1 MWMTFFFSC
10 RNGPVTREHTR
21 NTACRQ
27 KGDEG
32 VRRGAK
38 DSVVSPGRLAAR
50 SGASQQQVAIP
61 SLDVRAMAD
70 GKELHLA
77 VKTCAESD
85 EGMNLV
91 FVAYADFCVLAGSA
105 AGQQDS
111 VCVILEESHVFF
123 VRISMVMPT
132 GCIGLDGVQRT
143 TMQIAVN
150 DRVAVRVWD
159 SVAAVPIRKIR
170 LTLDL
175 PSYSNRHPLQVDEGE
190 LVDTVRR
197 CFADNVLNP
206 KQYLLAVTG
215 GTRLRLR
222 VIYIEPPRM
231 DLSVALSMSHHSRLG
246 AGSVLRMLES
256 THLRRIA
263 DLAWGCGEEREH
275 FQLTWQTAIEC
286 VVQLNSPI
294 SLRKQARTLFNKGK
308 RPGASLA
315 SISSLLPSTIG
326 INGGKSSIA
335 EEEVDVSESM
345 QFSDSAEGMVVVSV
359 LDSGNTDEQLYP
371 GDIIESVNG
380 QSVVG
385 KSVADVKELTR
396 GPRGSLVTFGFVRG
410 QLRSFVT
417 LERKHSQLAVSE
429 RSTCNSLFQSAQRPA
444 RLFSTPSKYDSP
456 QAHIEP
462 EAAGQ
467 RINHAFRNSY
477 AAFERAPAVADHLG
491 TNVGTEYLATDS
503 ARLRNALAVEQK
515 RNKELTQMMDSYL
528 HRANLAEKLAMGL
541 GSQVEVLQLLVQEM
555 QQEISQEGD
564 VYLSKAF
571 QEQRDSIERLEDMVE
586 TLLTLGEQESAVIH
600 ADLSRDNEN
609 LKTILSQ
616 LKMAEICGIAN
627 TEHRSTPMLILDNSV
642 CFTPS
647 PVFQRPGFNDRT
659 QRPARLRTNLH
670 NAALNSP
677 GLASL
682 SSLSNSLHQHHIMH
696 SPKQSKTSDSND
708 IMVPSKSF
716 LAGLSEATS
725 SLRTLSPELA
735 PLADKMSPF
744 ARNKPSRTWEEA
756 LSQICDASQI
766 SSNSKSTKIDTKTSI
781 TAQSSNNLSLNF
793 SQWYTPEKCAT
804 SFRTN
809 EAKGSTEGSDAVHQL
824 ASQGPS
830 SNLLPSQNVR
840 TRKFVPP
847 TFDSRENRERE
858 MAPCAWAAEQ
868 AGIGDRKVAI
878 IHKLLLKGKTLGQ
891 ILRNH
896 QLNSD
901 QDVEPITDR
910 HILDYIHF
918 CVVFGLQH
926 HGHKPRWTHQF
937 AESRSS
943 VDDPGMTSF
952 KSDLT
957 ENHSVLSVCA
967 QPRAEIS
974 STAHGA
980 NSTTAAD
987 NLIPCANVE
996 QSADSRPKGQSLSDM
1011 LGNEVSPSRQ
1021 KI

>member
-1 MWMTFFFSC
+1 ME
-10 RNGPVTREHTR
+10 RE
-21 NTACRQ
+21 Q
-27 KGDEG
+27 GL
-32 VRRGAK
+32 K
-38 DSVVSPGRLAAR
+38 DSVVRSGRLAAR

-61 SLDVRAMAD
+61 SLDVHAMAD
-70 GKELHLA
+70 GKELHLV

-132 GCIGLDGVQRT
+132 GSIGLDGVQRT

-175 PSYSNRHPLQVDEGE
+175 PSYSNRHPLQVDESE

-222 VIYIEPPRM
+222 VINVESPRM

-263 DLAWGCGEEREH
+263 DLAWGCGREREH

-294 SLRKQARTLFNKGK
+294 NLRKQARTLFNKGK
-308 RPGASLA
+308 RPGASAA
-315 SISSLLPSTIG
+315 SISSFLPSTIG
-326 INGGKSSIA
+326 INGGDSSIA

-345 QFSDSAEGMVVVSV
+345 QFRDSAEGMVVVSV
-359 LDSGNTDEQLYP
+359 LDSGNADEQLYP

-396 GPRGSLVTFGFVRG
+396 GPRGSLVTLGFVRG

-417 LERKHSQLAVSE
+417 LERKHTRLAVSE
-429 RSTCNSLFQSAQRPA
+429 RSTSNSLFQSAQRPA

-467 RINHAFRNSY
+467 RFDHISHAFRNSY
-477 AAFERAPAVADHLG
+477 TAFERVPAVADHLR
-491 TNVGTEYLATDS
+491 TNVDTEYLANDS
-503 ARLRNALAVEQK
+503 VRLRNALAVEQK
-515 RNKELTQMMDSYL
+515 RNKELTQMIDSYR

-555 QQEISQEGD
+555 QQEMSQEGD

-600 ADLSRDNEN
+600 ADLSRDNKN

-616 LKMAEICGIAN
+616 LKLAEICGIAN
-627 TEHRSTPMLILDNSV
+627 TEHQSTPILTLDNSV
-642 CFTPS
+642 CFTSS
-647 PVFQRPGFNDRT
+647 PVFQTPGFNDRT
-659 QRPARLRTNLH
+659 QRPARMRTNLH

-677 GLASL
+677 SLASL

-696 SPKQSKTSDSND
+696 SPKQSKSSDSND

-766 SSNSKSTKIDTKTSI
+766 SSNSKSTKIDTKTST
-781 TAQSSNNLSLNF
+781 TAQSSNNLSMNF

-804 SFRTN
+804 SFQTN
-809 EAKGSTEGSDAVHQL
+809 EAKGSTDGSDVVHQL

-830 SNLLPSQNVR
+830 SNFLSSQNVR

-858 MAPCAWAAEQ
+858 KAPCAWAAEQ
-868 AGIGDRKVAI
+868 AGIGDRNVAI

-937 AESRSS
+937 AESRSF

-957 ENHSVLSVCA
+957 EDHSVVAECA
-967 QPRAEIS
+967 HPRAEIS

-980 NSTTAAD
+980 NSTTTAD
-987 NLIPCANVE
+987 NLIPCASGQ
-996 QSADSRPKGQSLSDM
+996 QSADSRPNGQSLLDM
-1011 LGNEVSPSRQ
+1011 LGNGFSPPRH